1 MLHRLFHEITVSI
14 NRWILQGKEEEDNGY
29 LSHLPLLSLA
39 ALERKISM
47 RQSREELIKRGVLKE
62 IYDKGKRLSVVRR
75 PSKVY
80 MFISGSAFCCP
91 HHFSRDLNT

>member
-1 MLHRLFHEITVSI
+1 MSI
-14 NRWILQGKEEEDNGY
+14 NRWILQREEDNGY
-29 LSHLPLLSLA
+29 RSHHLSCLLLA

-75 PSKVY
+75 FCVLLSTSLQ
-80 MFISGSAFCCP
+80 SGFEHLKPAD
-91 HHFSRDLNT
+91 SRGRRV